1 MHPPLTPTLPA
12 PGVDRSIPLGMGQLA
27 RDGEGGGGGPANLYL
42 REKGHHLI
50 GRKRETSW
58 YLQVLLNKS

>member
-1 MHPPLTPTLPA
+1 
-12 PGVDRSIPLGMGQLA
+12 MGQLA